1 MPQRSRLERCFVGVE
16 ANDGGG
22 SCRASG
28 TPAKSTG
35 VKAYPRR
42 RVGVFGRRAFVVDVK
57 REYPPLAAGSAG
69 R

>member
-1 MPQRSRLERCFVGVE
+1 VPGKRNAGK
-16 ANDGGG
+16 A
-22 SCRASG
+22 
-28 TPAKSTG
+28 TG

-42 RVGVFGRRAFVVDVK
+42 QVGVFGRRAFVVDVE